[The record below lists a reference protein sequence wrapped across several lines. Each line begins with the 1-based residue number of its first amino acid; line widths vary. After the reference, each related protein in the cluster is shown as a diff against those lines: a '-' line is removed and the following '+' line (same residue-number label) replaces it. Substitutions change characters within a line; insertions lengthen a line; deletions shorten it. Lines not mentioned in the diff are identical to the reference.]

1 MGQFTK
7 QFFTSV
13 LGSLTGLILFF
24 ALGTGSLF
32 VLLLAAASLEGGP
45 TVKDKSVLVFDL
57 ATQISDTERS
67 VTLSQAFSE
76 PEVPAIA
83 LRKVI
88 DAIDKATKDK
98 RIVAI
103 FLDGRKTSPGNGYAT
118 LKEVRSA
125 LQRFRDAGKKI
136 IAYDVDVSEQEYYL
150 TSIATT
156 NILNPM
162 GMMEINGLNSQQLFL
177 ADALKKFGVGVQVVR
192 VGNYKSAVEPY
203 TRQNLSPENR
213 QQIAVLL
220 NDIWE
225 DCLNTIA
232 QNRKISTAKLQQIAD
247 TKGFL
252 DPEEARTQGLVDRI
266 AYFDNAVEE
275 LKQLTGQEKDK
286 DTSSDE
292 EDSFAQI
299 DLATYTGVSV
309 KEAQKKSSD
318 NKIGIIYAEGSIVD
332 GEGGIQ
338 EIGGDRFAKELRKLR
353 EDEDVKAVVLRINSP
368 GGSATASEIILREI
382 QLLRSQKPVIVSM
395 GDVAASGGY
404 WIATGG
410 NQIFAEPTTITGS
423 IGVFGLLFNLQQV
436 AKNNGVTWDAV
447 KTARLADINTSTR
460 PKTEQEIAILQ
471 QYVNQ
476 IYEMFLDKVSKARNL
491 PKARVAQ
498 IAQGRVWSGA
508 DAKKIG
514 LVDQIGGLD
523 AAITAAAKQ
532 AKLGDDWLVDEYPNR
547 RSFETELVEKLFK
560 IKETDVTQ
568 SSDPLTLEFLKMK
581 EEIANLKTL
590 NDPKGVYA
598 RLSLDFL
605 IK

>member
-7 QFFTSV
+7 QFFASV

-24 ALGTGSLF
+24 ALGTGGLF

-45 TVKDKSVLVFDL
+45 KVKDKSVLVFDL
-57 ATQISDTERS
+57 ATQISDTER
-67 VTLSQAFSE
+67 VATLSQAFSE
-76 PEVPAIA
+76 PEAPAIA

-88 DAIDKATKDK
+88 DAINKATKDK

-103 FLDGRKTSPGNGYAT
+103 FLDGRKTSPANGYAT

-125 LQRFRDAGKKI
+125 LQRFRDAGKTI
-136 IAYDVDVSEQEYYL
+136 IAYDVDVSEQELYL
-150 TSIATT
+150 TSVANTHI
-156 NILNPM
+156 INPM
-162 GMMEINGLNSQQLFL
+162 GMMEINGLSSQQLFL

-203 TRQNLSPENR
+203 IRQNLSPENR

-220 NDIWE
+220 NDLWG
-225 DCLNTIA
+225 DCLNTIG
-232 QNRKISTAKLQQIAD
+232 QSRKISPAKLQQIAD

-252 DPEEARTQGLVDRI
+252 EPEEARTQGLVDRV
-266 AYFDNAVEE
+266 AYFDNAIEE
-275 LKQLTGQEKDK
+275 LKQLTGEQK
-286 DTSSDE
+286 DTPSDKE
-292 EDSFAQI
+292 EPFAQI

-309 KEAQKKSSD
+309 REAQKKTSD
-318 NKIGIIYAEGSIVD
+318 NKIGVIYAEGSIVD
-332 GEGGIQ
+332 GEGSGIQ

-410 NQIFAEPTTITGS
+410 NRIFAEPTTITGS
-423 IGVFGLLFNLQQV
+423 IGVFGLLFNLQQI
-436 AKNNGVTWDAV
+436 AKNNGVTWDVV

-460 PKTEQEIAILQ
+460 PKTEQEVAILQ

-476 IYEMFLDKVSKARNL
+476 VYDLFLDKVSKSRNL

-523 AAITAAAKQ
+523 AAIAEAAKQ
-532 AKLGDDWLVDEYPNR
+532 ANLGNDWEVDEYPNR
-547 RSFETELVEKLFK
+547 RSFETELIERLFQ
-560 IKETDVTQ
+560 IKGTEVAQ
-568 SSDPLTLEFLKMK
+568 SSDPLTVEFLKLK
-581 EEIANLKTL
+581 KEIANIQTL
-590 NDPKGVYA
+590 DDPKGIYA
-598 RLSLDFL
+598 RLSFDFL

>member
-7 QFFTSV
+7 QFFASV

-67 VTLSQAFSE
+67 ATLSQAFSE
-76 PEVPAIA
+76 PEAPAIA

-118 LKEVRSA
+118 LKEVRLA

-150 TSIATT
+150 TSIANT

-162 GMMEINGLNSQQLFL
+162 GTMEINGLNSQPLFF
-177 ADALKKFGVGVQVVR
+177 ADALKKFGIGVQVVR

-213 QQIAVLL
+213 QQISALL
-220 NDIWE
+220 NGIWG
-225 DCLNTIA
+225 DFLNTVS
-232 QNRKISTAKLQQIAD
+232 QTRKIPTSKLQQIAD

-252 DPEEARTQGLVDRI
+252 KPEEARTEKLVDRV
-266 AYFDNAVEE
+266 AYYDNALEE
-275 LKQLTGQEKDK
+275 LKQLTGQQK

-292 EDSFAQI
+292 EKSFVQI
-299 DLATYTGVSV
+299 DLATYARVPV
-309 KEAQKKSSD
+309 REAQKKSSN
-318 NKIGIIYAEGSIVD
+318 NKIGVIYAEGSIVD

-353 EDEDVKAVVLRINSP
+353 EDEDVKAVVLRVNSP
-368 GGSATASEIILREI
+368 GGSATASEIILREV
-382 QLLRSQKPVIVSM
+382 QLLRAQKPVIVSM

-410 NQIFAEPTTITGS
+410 HRIFAEPTTITGS
-423 IGVFGLLFNLQQV
+423 IGVFGLLFNLQQI
-436 AKNNGVTWDAV
+436 AKNNGVTWDV
-447 KTARLADINTSTR
+447 VETARLADINTSTR
-460 PKTEQEIAILQ
+460 PKTAQEIAILQ

-476 IYEMFLDKVSKARNL
+476 VYEMFLDKVSKSRNL

-523 AAITAAAKQ
+523 AAIAEAAKE
-532 AKLGDDWLVDEYPNR
+532 ANLGNDWEVDEYPNR
-547 RSFETELVEKLFK
+547 RSFETELVERLFQ
-560 IKETDVTQ
+560 IKGTEVAQ
-568 SSDPLTLEFLKMK
+568 SSDPLTVEFQKFK
-581 EEIANLKTL
+581 KEIANLQTI

-598 RLSLDFL
+598 LLPFDFL

>member
-7 QFFTSV
+7 QFFASV

-24 ALGTGSLF
+24 ALGTGGLF
-32 VLLLAAASLEGGP
+32 VLLLAVASLEGGP

-57 ATQISDTERS
+57 ATQISDTERAA
-67 VTLSQAFSE
+67 TLSQALSE
-76 PEVPAIA
+76 PEAPAIA

-103 FLDGRKTSPGNGYAT
+103 FLDGRKISAGNGYAT

-150 TSIATT
+150 TSVADT

-162 GMMEINGLNSQQLFL
+162 GTMEINGLSSQQLFL

-192 VGNYKSAVEPY
+192 VGNFKSAVEPF

-213 QQIAVLL
+213 QQIGVLL
-220 NDIWE
+220 NNLWG
-225 DCLNTIA
+225 DCLNTIS
-232 QNRKISTAKLQQIAD
+232 QSRKISTAKLQQIAD

-252 DPEEARTQGLVDRI
+252 KPEEARTEGLVDRV
-266 AYFDNAVEE
+266 AYYDNAIEE
-275 LKQLTGQEKDK
+275 LKQLTGEQKN
-286 DTSSDE
+286 TSSDE
-292 EDSFAQI
+292 EEPFAQI
-299 DLATYTGVSV
+299 DLGTYTGVSV
-309 KEAQKKSSD
+309 KEAKRKSSE
-318 NKIGIIYAEGSIVD
+318 NKIGLIYAEGSIVD
-332 GEGGIQ
+332 GEGGVQ

-353 EDEDVKAVVLRINSP
+353 ENEDVKAVVLRINSP

-382 QLLRSQKPVIVSM
+382 QLLRAQKPVIVSM

-410 NQIFAEPTTITGS
+410 SRIFAEPTTITGS
-423 IGVFGLLFNLQQV
+423 IGVFGLLFNLQQI

-476 IYEMFLDKVSKARNL
+476 IYDLFLDKVSKSRNL

-523 AAITAAAKQ
+523 AAIAEAAKQ
-532 AKLGDDWLVDEYPNR
+532 ANLGDDWEVDEYPNR
-547 RSFETELVEKLFK
+547 RSFETELVERLFK
-560 IKETDVTQ
+560 AKETEAVQ
-568 SSDPLTLEFLKMK
+568 SSDPLTVEFIKLKK
-581 EEIANLKTL
+581 EIANIQSL

-598 RLSLDFL
+598 RLSFDWSF
-605 IK
+605 K